1 VVGGEPEPPRV
12 TGPRDRSRETAAT
25 GRISG
30 RVVGGD
36 TGRPLRRA
44 QVHISGEGVPQ
55 GRGVTTDDDG
65 RFELTDLPAGSYTL
79 MAAKG
84 GYATVMYGQRRP
96 MESPRPIEL
105 AAGQRLQ
112 GLNLNLPRGA
122 VIAGRVTDD
131 VGEPVANIGVR
142 ALRYYRMQ
150 GRLMLVPGGFFFNGN
165 STDDLGRFR
174 IFGLPAGDYYISAGN
189 DAFREQGMVWDANE
203 SVVRT
208 YFPGTPSLSDAQRIR
223 VGAGEEVTSVNFA
236 IAAARAATI
245 SGTVIDS
252 LGQPVERGHIMME
265 ESGNLMGTGGSGMVE
280 NGAFTVRNVS
290 PGTYTL
296 HVNMGDNDRE
306 AASVQVNV
314 ASEDITGLA
323 IVTSPAAAI
332 VGQVLFESE
341 PLKVVMPGELLFV
354 AVGTGTASL
363 MRSGHFYVK
372 DDWTFEARVHHDG
385 PAVIRAETL
394 PEEWMLKAV
403 LHGGVDVTE
412 SGIDFRA
419 GQRIDGVQV
428 VLSNRL
434 SMLTGTVAGRN
445 GKPTQDC
452 SVVVFPDDPRGWGPL
467 SRGLFAVRPSQ
478 RGRYEITKLPA
489 GHYLAAAVDYLEDG
503 QHTDPEYL
511 ERLRGYATAFEIRDG
526 ERRDLNLELVR
537 VQ

>member
-1 VVGGEPEPPRV
+1 MGGEPEPPRL

-96 MESPRPIEL
+96 LESPRPIEL

-189 DAFREQGMVWDANE
+189 DAFREQGMIWDANE

-252 LGQPVERGHIMME
+252 LGQPVDRGHIMME

-290 PGTYTL
+290 PGTYIL

-314 ASEDITGLA
+314 ASEDITGLT

-341 PLKVVMPGELLFV
+341 PVKVVTPGELLFV
-354 AVGTGTASL
+354 AVGTGTPSL
-363 MRSGHFYVK
+363 MRSGHFNVK
-372 DDWTFEARVHHDG
+372 DDWTFEARLHQDG

-394 PEEWMLKAV
+394 PGEWMLKAV

-434 SMLTGTVAGRN
+434 SMLTGTVADRSGR
-445 GKPTQDC
+445 PTEDC

-478 RGRYEITKLPA
+478 QGRYEITKLPA

-511 ERLRGYATAFEIRDG
+511 ERLRGYGTAFEIRDG